1 MSVNKIHFEKS
12 LREFSNVEGGRIV
25 SQIKSD
31 LSHFFLWVDSDLKL
45 QEEKIIFGSEDQGYI
60 RLNIFSNKIELETD
74 SIGLGLFYYIE
85 HDWGISI
92 CTEYEPLIHTLG
104 KIELDEE
111 GVYQFLKEGMTL
123 KNKTLIK
130 SLEMSK
136 PGTKLEIHYDGKQVW
151 SFSPYRIIET
161 TLSLQEAADE
171 VYNIVHRQV
180 KKMIYEDNIKLMA
193 LTAGADTRLILSC
206 LNNEERKSLNFWFD
220 DRYEK
225 QNSKISHEKK
235 IVHILQSEYNLKILY
250 GEPPSNFGRS
260 SIRSKKNRLRS
271 FEGDFRLNTCS
282 GMYGGEILGG
292 ALFEEMGLEANNYNV
307 HFAFQQFFCAF
318 MGTTHD
324 DVLWRHPHYFF
335 YTRNTPFLSINLFKL
350 MMSLPTEYYLYYR
363 MYRLIYET
371 HAAKFINIPFYSPIT
386 SYGPPFTQLESNI
399 NIETAGEAFN
409 ESKSPLD
416 QHEISRYFDEQISSS
431 LVNEIENKSNFIKR
445 KKNILTFLQD
455 SIFS

>member
-31 LSHFFLWVDSDLKL
+31 LSHFFLWVDTDLKL

-60 RLNIFSNKIELETD
+60 KLNVFSDKIELETD

-92 CTEYEPLIHTLG
+92 CTEYEPLIHTLR

-111 GVYQFLKEGMTL
+111 GVFQFLKEGMTL
-123 KNKTLIK
+123 NNKTLIK

-136 PGTKLEIHYDGKQVW
+136 PGTKLEIYTNGRYVW
-151 SFSPYRIIET
+151 NFSPYIVIEKS
-161 TLSLQEAADE
+161 LSLQQAADE
-171 VYNIVHRQV
+171 AYSIVWHNV
-180 KKMIYEDNIKLMA
+180 KKLVHNEFIKLFA

-206 LNNEERKSLNFWFD
+206 LSSDELKSLNFWFD
-220 DRYEK
+220 DRYAST
-225 QNSKISHEKK
+225 NLKISHEKK
-235 IVHILQSEYNLKILY
+235 IVQNLVSEYNLKMDY
-250 GEPPSNFGRS
+250 GLPASCFGRS
-260 SIRSKKNRLRS
+260 SNRSKKNRLRS

-282 GMYGGEILGG
+282 GMFGGEILGG

-307 HFAFQQFFCAF
+307 QFAFRQLFCSF

-335 YTRNTPFLSINLFKL
+335 YTRNTPFLSIKLIKL
-350 MMSLPTEYYLYYR
+350 MLSLPTEYYLYYR

-386 SYGPPFTQLESNI
+386 SYGPPFMQLESNI
-399 NIETAGEAFN
+399 KIETAGEALY
-409 ESKSPLD
+409 ESKSDLD
-416 QHEISRYFDEQISSS
+416 QHEISRYFDEKINSS
-431 LVNEIENKSNFIKR
+431 LVNEIENKENFIKR
-445 KKNILTFLQD
+445 KKYILTFLQD